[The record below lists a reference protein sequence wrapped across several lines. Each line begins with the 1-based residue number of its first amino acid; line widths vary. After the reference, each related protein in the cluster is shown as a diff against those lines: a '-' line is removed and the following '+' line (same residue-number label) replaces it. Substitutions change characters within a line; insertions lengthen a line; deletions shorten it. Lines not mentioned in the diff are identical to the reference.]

1 MPIALLLTLILVLV
15 LLGGT
20 ALVLAAN
27 PKQPF
32 FRQLFGNVRPA
43 GHTTTTPE
51 QRYWAGASK
60 ERLTSDELRRRAM
73 LLGGTLGLSTS
84 GDVTTIE
91 VSGENELGPTFT
103 SQRYC
108 RDKDGLWR
116 AG

>member
-1 MPIALLLTLILVLV
+1 MPIALILVLV
-15 LLGGT
+15 VFGGT

-27 PKQPF
+27 PKQPLF
-32 FRQLFGNVRPA
+32 QQLFGRLRSAERTP
-43 GHTTTTPE
+43 TPE
-51 QRYWAGASK
+51 QQYWAEANRRHG
-60 ERLTSDELRRRAM
+60 LTNDQLRRRAM
-73 LLGGTLGLSTS
+73 LLGGTLGLGTS
-84 GDVTTIE
+84 GDVTTID

>member
-1 MPIALLLTLILVLV
+1 MPIALPLILVLV
-15 LLGGT
+15 LVAGT

-51 QRYWAGASK
+51 QRYWAGASN

-73 LLGGTLGLSTS
+73 LLGGTLGRGTS
-84 GDVTTIE
+84 GDVTTLE
-91 VSGENELGPTFT
+91 VRGESELGPTFT

-116 AG
+116 VG